1 MKNVKIWFY
10 DNTKIGA
17 DGYISFT
24 KSIDDKLGAKQ
35 VAAITDKFNNA
46 ADNKDMFKV
55 LSAKL
60 RKVKKYEFTEKQ
72 IENLLAPAKKFFKVD
87 HLVITHLEVID
98 VKGKKFVAAVASRVK
113 RDSLGDVAKVL
124 DRRVFWFGCRFN
136 VDKLTREVKITCSTS
151 AGVKPYFSVLS
162 EEKHHDN
169 GTSFRSTTISRVES
183 DAVINEYDRKKPVTE
198 ERKAQLKAAK
208 ETFKAKKA
216 AKKEEARKAQEK
228 ADAEKKEKENAF
240 APIRDNAKKI
250 DSQLDSFEMP
260 QEDNKPTVEL
270 PKLTIR
276 DVYAVNL
283 PKVVIDDLVSK
294 AESFNKKEEE
304 MPMEE
309 KKTHQIM
316 IDGKLVTMVVKEEE
330 YKPSFNIA
338 DLRAAF
344 LASHKPMNWDD
355 YEVANDNE
363 EDYEEMSDEDREAM
377 ERDADLL
384 HMEMYGCGYGC
395 GVRSFRK

>member
-24 KSIDDKLGAKQ
+24 KSIDDNLGAKQ

-216 AKKEEARKAQEK
+216 AKKEVKEVIETASAIDAELENFVMPEEINEVVQEVEEKDFFAQAVEANDIQALWLLLNEKRSMTDVAEWNKYLIKKNGSSVQFIDLMTVKVFDAFENVFDVRKA
-228 ADAEKKEKENAF
+228 A
-240 APIRDNAKKI
+240 
-250 DSQLDSFEMP
+250 
-260 QEDNKPTVEL
+260 
-270 PKLTIR
+270 
-276 DVYAVNL
+276 
-283 PKVVIDDLVSK
+283 
-294 AESFNKKEEE
+294 
-304 MPMEE
+304 
-309 KKTHQIM
+309 
-316 IDGKLVTMVVKEEE
+316 
-330 YKPSFNIA
+330 
-338 DLRAAF
+338 
-344 LASHKPMNWDD
+344 
-355 YEVANDNE
+355 
-363 EDYEEMSDEDREAM
+363 
-377 ERDADLL
+377 
-384 HMEMYGCGYGC
+384 
-395 GVRSFRK
+395 